1 MNHNILFFLSVIF
14 PVCVNA
20 QSTDHKLEV
29 TFYKTTSIVFDYPVV
44 SVDRGS
50 RSLLAQKVKGTE
62 NAVQIKAANKGFY
75 ETNLTVFTSD
85 GVLHHFLVSYAEH
98 PNELTHFITSAE
110 RSGAAEVHFN
120 DGCNAR
126 ELRKLCERITYKET
140 DDHIRIRARFRIKL
154 KLKGIYIKDDLVFYH
169 LGIANRSN
177 IGYDVESL
185 RFYVRDQKQSR
196 RTARQEHEIKPVY
209 LHNYIPVIAGN
220 SEEEIIYTLSKFTI
234 PNAKRLDIELYERN
248 GGRNLTIP
256 VRNREI
262 IRARNITK

>member
-1 MNHNILFFLSVIF
+1 MKHQFVFFLLVTVRVF
-14 PVCVNA
+14 ANA
-20 QSTDHKLEV
+20 QSTDHRLEV
-29 TFYKTTSIVFDYPVV
+29 TFFKTTSLVFEYPVL

-50 RSLLAQKVKGTE
+50 RSVLAQKVKGTE
-62 NAVQIKAANKGFY
+62 NAVQVKAANKGFQ

-85 GVLHHFLVSYAEH
+85 GVLHHFVISYSDNPEKF
-98 PNELTHFITSAE
+98 THFIDSDDQSAPTE
-110 RSGAAEVHFN
+110 IRFS

-126 ELRKLCERITYKET
+126 ELRKLCERITYKEK
-140 DDHIRIRARFRIKL
+140 DEHIRIRSKFSIKV
-154 KLKGIYIKDDLVFYH
+154 KLKGIYIKDDLIFYH

-185 RFYVRDQKQSR
+185 RFYVRDQKQSK

-209 LHNYIPVIAGN
+209 LYNYIPVIAGN
-220 SEEEIIYTLSKFTI
+220 SEEDVIYTLSKFTI

-262 IRARNITK
+262 IKARNISK